1 MMFTFKCVH
10 VKMKFF
16 MKKTLSIK
24 FIMFNCIYVSKKT
37 EDPFVYLRQT

>member
-16 MKKTLSIK
+16 MKKTLK

-37 EDPFVYLRQT
+37 EDLSVYLRQT